1 MPQRANSI
9 RMSDELTAAA
19 KQRSQRLG
27 YKTLADYV
35 RSLIRYDVLVGGDEH
50 SVTEPI
56 ARRPLDEQDRIDEE
70 ILRLVESRLET
81 ERGVLFEHLIEQA
94 MAAKG
99 DSVEQRELKKA
110 VVDLL
115 VKKSGEGQ

>member
-115 VKKSGEGQ
+115 VKKSGEV